1 MPDKIYY
8 HFARFTNESIVP
20 VPSSKTSLHCMRPIQ
35 ERKTLSETCEQF
47 FKVKNQ
53 MGQTNSGWSKVGSRK
68 GPFTLRLSSHFEF
81 SGFRIHLRLLRFGLL
96 QRGLISRSII
106 I

>member
-1 MPDKIYY
+1 MCQIKSYY

-53 MGQTNSGWSKVGSRK
+53 MGQTNSGWLKVGSRK
-68 GPFTLRLSSHFEF
+68 GPFTFALKPLVTI
-81 SGFRIHLRLLRFGLL
+81 FRIHLLRFFILSGT
-96 QRGLISRSII
+96 SCNAD
-106 I
+106 

>member
-1 MPDKIYY
+1 MLFFEQEQIQKKPGKGVSVVCQIKSYY

-53 MGQTNSGWSKVGSRK
+53 MGQTNSGWLKVGSRK
-68 GPFTLRLSSHFEF
+68 GPFTSLCC
-81 SGFRIHLRLLRFGLL
+81 
-96 QRGLISRSII
+96 QAT
-106 I
+106 